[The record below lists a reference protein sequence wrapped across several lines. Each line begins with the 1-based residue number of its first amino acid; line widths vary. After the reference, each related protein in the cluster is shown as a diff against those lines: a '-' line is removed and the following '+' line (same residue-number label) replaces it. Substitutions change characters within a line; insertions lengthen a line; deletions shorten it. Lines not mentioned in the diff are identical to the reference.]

1 MTLTTKPFGIRVSA
15 EDSRLTP
22 LGHGSKI
29 GQFQSFNGRKTI
41 TVFSV
46 FIATAGY
53 TIGVRTA
60 AIYYKG
66 GGRILIKAIDF
77 KL

>member
-29 GQFQSFNGRKTI
+29 GQFQSFNGHETI

-46 FIATAGY
+46 FIGTAGC
-53 TIGVRTA
+53 TIGVTTA
-60 AIYYKG
+60 AIYKR
-66 GGRILIKAIDF
+66 GGRILIKATDF